1 MTLFSLARKNIARNL
16 SQYFLYIASMVFS
29 IIIYF
34 TFVTLKYSDTIA
46 EQTAS
51 SQKLGSLMSGAA
63 VILIFFVAIFI
74 AYSNSFFMKK
84 RKKEVA
90 LYALLGVRNRQIGFM
105 LFFEN
110 LLLGLV
116 SLVVGILL
124 GFLCSKGFMTI
135 LIYLMGYDVIA
146 PFTFSGSA
154 AWNTS
159 IVFLI
164 IFLVTSFQG
173 YRLIYQFKLI
183 DLFHASKK
191 GEAAPKP
198 SMIVAILGVSLIVIG
213 YWLAM
218 QDLFTSKVWEKA
230 GFLMTALTILTTVIA
245 GTFLLFHSVT
255 GFVLAMIKKNEKW
268 LWKGLHLMTISQLLY
283 RIRGN
288 ARTLTVI
295 AVLSATTVTAGGA
308 VYGLYYNANDQVMTV
323 DPNTFMYQQTDEKI
337 DQQVSAV
344 LPDTMYDKNIVALSV
359 PFNTKE
365 LNTAST
371 FDSSEK
377 RIYTV
382 IDEKTYN
389 ELAEVQGKEALL
401 VNDDNAVILDIGY
414 DKRFSPKY
422 KDKTIK
428 TENSKAITFQSYKTQ
443 TVLNAGTAGITVV
456 VSNDQFKAL
465 QTEGEHLNY
474 RVIGMDQASTD
485 LSEKIAKQIPE
496 EALFSSAPKDFQ
508 TSIEGVGSLLFI
520 GSFLGL
526 VFLAATGSIIY
537 FKVLTE
543 AEEDKSQYNMLHK
556 MGVNAK
562 EMRKSIASQ
571 VFVIFFVPLTVGL
584 LHSAIAL
591 KAFSGLLMMDLAKP
605 VLIWMIAY
613 TVIYGLYYILTVAS
627 YNRIITQNNKTEG

>member
-1 MTLFSLARKNIARNL
+1 MTLFSLARKNIARNF

-29 IIIYF
+29 IVIYF
-34 TFVTLKYSDTIA
+34 TFVTLKYSDTIV
-46 EQTAS
+46 EKTAS

-63 VILIFFVAIFI
+63 VILIFFVSIFI

-110 LLLGLV
+110 LLLGIV
-116 SLVVGILL
+116 SLVVGVVL

-135 LIYLMGYDVIA
+135 LIHLMGYDVIA
-146 PFTFSGSA
+146 PFTFSGPA
-154 AWNTS
+154 ALNTA
-159 IVFLI
+159 IVFLT

-191 GEAAPKP
+191 GEASPKP
-198 SMIVAILGVSLIVIG
+198 SMLVAIFGVLLIAIG
-213 YWLAM
+213 YWLAL
-218 QDLFTSKVWEKA
+218 QDIFTSKVWQVV
-230 GFLMTALTILTTVIA
+230 GFLMIALIILTTVIV

-255 GFVLAMIKKNEKW
+255 GFVLALMKKNEKW

-308 VYGLYYNANDQVMTV
+308 VYGLYYNINDQVGTA
-323 DPNTFMYQQTDEKI
+323 DPNTFMYERTETQIDER
-337 DQQVSAV
+337 VSEV
-344 LPDTMYDKNIVALSV
+344 LQ
-359 PFNTKE
+359 NTKYDE
-365 LNTAST
+365 NIEALAVTFDTSQLNTAFSNS
-371 FDSSEK
+371 DK

-382 IDEKTYN
+382 INEKTYN
-389 ELAEVQGKEALL
+389 KLAALQHKEGLN
-401 VNDDNAVILDIGY
+401 VKKDNAVILDTGY

-422 KDKTIK
+422 EGITI
-428 TENSKAITFQSYKTQ
+428 TSENNNTAITFQSFEKQ
-443 TVLNAGTAGITVV
+443 TVLNVGTAGIAVV
-456 VSNDQFKAL
+456 VSNDQFKTLQKEGAAL
-465 QTEGEHLNY
+465 HY

-485 LSEKIAKQIPE
+485 LSKKIAKQLPD
-496 EALFSSAPKDFQ
+496 EALFSSAPQDFQ
-508 TSIEGVGSLLFI
+508 TGIESVGSLLFI

-556 MGVNAK
+556 MGVSAK

-591 KAFSGLLMMDLAKP
+591 KAFSSLLTMDLAKP

-613 TVIYGLYYILTVAS
+613 TAIYGLYYILTVAS

>member
-34 TFVTLKYSDTIA
+34 TFVTLKYSDTVA

-116 SLVVGILL
+116 SLVVGIFL

-154 AWNTS
+154 ALNTS
-159 IVFLI
+159 FVFLI

-191 GEAAPKP
+191 GEVAPKP
-198 SMIVAILGVSLIVIG
+198 SMIVAILGIFLIVMG

-218 QDLFTSKVWEKA
+218 QDLFTSKVWEKV
-230 GFLMTALTILTTVIA
+230 GFLMTALIILTTVIV

-255 GFVLAMIKKNEKW
+255 GFVLAVIKKNEKW

-323 DPNTFMYQQTDEKI
+323 NPNTFMYQLTDAKS

-344 LPDTMYDKNIVALSV
+344 LSDTKYDENIEALSV
-359 PFNTKE
+359 TFNTKE
-365 LNTAST
+365 LNMPSA
-371 FDSSEK
+371 FDSSDK

-389 ELAEVQGKEALL
+389 KLAEVQSKEALL
-401 VNDDNAVILDIGY
+401 VNNDNAVILDIGY
-414 DKRFSPKY
+414 DKRFSPIY
-422 KDKTIK
+422 KDKTIT
-428 TENSKAITFQSYKTQ
+428 TENNTAITFQSFKTQ
-443 TVLNAGTAGITVV
+443 TVLNAGTAGIAVV
-456 VSNDQFKAL
+456 VSNDQFKSL
-465 QTEGEHLNY
+465 QKEGESLKY
-474 RVIGMDQASTD
+474 RVIGVDKASTD
-485 LSEKIAKQIPE
+485 LSEEIAKQMPE
-496 EALFSSAPKDFQ
+496 EALFSSAPQDLQ
-508 TSIEGVGSLLFI
+508 TSMESVGSLLFI

-556 MGVNAK
+556 MGVSAK

-571 VFVIFFVPLTVGL
+571 VFIIFFVPLAAGL
-584 LHSAIAL
+584 FHSAVAL
-591 KAFSGLLMMDLAKP
+591 KAFSGILMMDLAKP

-613 TVIYGLYYILTVAS
+613 TVIYGLYYLLTVAS

>member
-1 MTLFSLARKNIARNL
+1 MTLFSLARKNIARNF

-29 IIIYF
+29 IVIYF

-46 EQTAS
+46 QKTDS
-51 SQKLGSLMSGAA
+51 SQKLDSLMNGAA
-63 VILIFFVAIFI
+63 VILLLFVAIFI

-110 LLLGLV
+110 LLLGLF
-116 SLVVGILL
+116 SLVLGVIF

-135 LIYLMGYDVIA
+135 LIHLMGYDVIA

-154 AWNTS
+154 ALNTA
-159 IVFLI
+159 IVFLA

-191 GEAAPKP
+191 GEVIPKP
-198 SMIVAILGVSLIVIG
+198 SMVVAILGVLLISVG
-213 YWLAM
+213 YWLAL
-218 QDLFTSKVWEKA
+218 QDIFTSKVWKA
-230 GFLMTALTILTTVIA
+230 VGFLIIALIILTTVIV
-245 GTFLLFHSVT
+245 GTFLLFYSVT
-255 GFVLAMIKKNEKW
+255 GFVLAMMKKNEKW

-295 AVLSATTVTAGGA
+295 AILSATTVTAGGA
-308 VYGLYYNANDQVMTV
+308 VFGLYYNINDQVETAN
-323 DPNTFMYQQTDEKI
+323 PNTFMYETDAKINQQVSSVLPDVKYDEKI
-337 DQQVSAV
+337 E
-344 LPDTMYDKNIVALSV
+344 ALSV
-359 PFNTKE
+359 TFHTEQLNSAFN
-365 LNTAST
+365 NS
-371 FDSSEK
+371 DK
-377 RIYTV
+377 RIYT
-382 IDEKTYN
+382 IINEKTYN
-389 ELAEVQGKEALL
+389 RLAAIQKKEKID
-401 VNDDNAVILDIGY
+401 VNNANAVILDIGY
-414 DKRFSPKY
+414 DERFSPKY
-422 KDKTIK
+422 EGKTVSTANNI
-428 TENSKAITFQSYKTQ
+428 ILTFQSYQTQ
-443 TVLNAGTAGITVV
+443 SVLNFGTAGITVV
-456 VSNDQFKAL
+456 VSNEYYKLLKED
-465 QTEGEHLNY
+465 GGVLNY
-474 RVIGMDQASTD
+474 QVIGIDKASTE
-485 LSEKIAKQIPE
+485 LSEKVAKHLPE
-496 EALFSSAPKDFQ
+496 EACFSSAPQDLQKG
-508 TSIEGVGSLLFI
+508 IESVGSLLFI

-543 AEEDKSQYNMLHK
+543 AEEDKSQYNMLYK
-556 MGVNAK
+556 MGVSPK

-571 VFVIFFVPLTVGL
+571 VFVVFFVPLAVGL

-591 KAFSGLLMMDLAKP
+591 KAFSSLLMMDLVKP
-605 VLIWMIAY
+605 VLIWMIVY
-613 TVIYGLYYILTVAS
+613 TAIYGLYYLLTVAS

>member
-34 TFVTLKYSDTIA
+34 TFVTLKYSDTVA

-51 SQKLGSLMSGAA
+51 SQKLDSLMSGAA

-90 LYALLGVRNRQIGFM
+90 LYALLGVRNRQIGLM

-154 AWNTS
+154 ALNTS
-159 IVFLI
+159 LVFLI

-191 GEAAPKP
+191 GEVAPKP
-198 SMIVAILGVSLIVIG
+198 SMIVAFLGIFLIVMG

-218 QDLFTSKVWEKA
+218 QDLFTSKVWEKV
-230 GFLMTALTILTTVIA
+230 GFLMTALIILTTVIA

-255 GFVLAMIKKNEKW
+255 GFVLAVIKKNEKW

-295 AVLSATTVTAGGA
+295 AVLSATTVTAGGS

-323 DPNTFMYQQTDEKI
+323 DPNTFMYQQTDANS
-337 DQQVSAV
+337 DHQVSAV
-344 LPDTMYDKNIVALSV
+344 LPDTKYDENVEALSV
-359 PFNTKE
+359 TFNTKE
-365 LNTAST
+365 FNKGSA
-371 FDSSEK
+371 FDSSDK

-382 IDEKTYN
+382 IDERTYN
-389 ELAEVQGKEALL
+389 ELAEVQGKEALH
-401 VNDDNAVILDIGY
+401 VNNGKAVILDIGY
-414 DKRFSPKY
+414 DKRFSPEY
-422 KDKTIK
+422 KDKTIR
-428 TENSKAITFQSYKTQ
+428 TENNTAITFQSFKTQ
-443 TVLNAGTAGITVV
+443 TVLNAGTAGIAVV
-456 VSNDQFKAL
+456 VSNDQFKSL
-465 QTEGEHLNY
+465 QKEGEELKY
-474 RVIGMDQASTD
+474 RVIGVDQC
-485 LSEKIAKQIPE
+485 
-496 EALFSSAPKDFQ
+496 FH
-508 TSIEGVGSLLFI
+508 GFI
-520 GSFLGL
+520 
-526 VFLAATGSIIY
+526 
-537 FKVLTE
+537 
-543 AEEDKSQYNMLHK
+543 
-556 MGVNAK
+556 
-562 EMRKSIASQ
+562 
-571 VFVIFFVPLTVGL
+571 
-584 LHSAIAL
+584 
-591 KAFSGLLMMDLAKP
+591 
-605 VLIWMIAY
+605 
-613 TVIYGLYYILTVAS
+613 
-627 YNRIITQNNKTEG
+627 

>member
-1 MTLFSLARKNIARNL
+1 MTLFSLARKNIARNF

-29 IIIYF
+29 IVIYF

-46 EQTAS
+46 QKTAS

-63 VILIFFVAIFI
+63 VILLLFVAVFI

-110 LLLGLV
+110 LLLGLF
-116 SLVVGILL
+116 SLVVGVIL

-135 LIYLMGYDVIA
+135 LIHLMGYDVIA
-146 PFTFSGSA
+146 PFTFSSSA
-154 AWNTS
+154 ALNTA
-159 IVFLI
+159 IVFLA

-191 GEAAPKP
+191 GEVVPKP
-198 SMIVAILGVSLIVIG
+198 SMMVAILGVLLISIG
-213 YWLAM
+213 YWLAL
-218 QDLFTSKVWEKA
+218 QDIFTSKVWLAA
-230 GFLMTALTILTTVIA
+230 GFLIVALIILTTVIV

-255 GFVLAMIKKNEKW
+255 GFVLAVMKRNEKW
-268 LWKGLHLMTISQLLY
+268 LWRGLHLMTISQLLY

-288 ARTLTVI
+288 ARTLTII
-295 AVLSATTVTAGGA
+295 AILSATTVTAGGA
-308 VYGLYYNANDQVMTV
+308 VYGLYYNVNDQVLTA
-323 DPNTFMYQQTDEKI
+323 DPNTFMYEQTDSKL
-337 DQQVSAV
+337 DQQVSSV
-344 LPDTMYDKNIVALSV
+344 LPDVKYDENIEALSV
-359 PFNTKE
+359 TFLTEQLNSAFN
-365 LNTAST
+365 NS
-371 FDSSEK
+371 DK
-377 RIYTV
+377 RIYT
-382 IDEKTYN
+382 IINEKTYN
-389 ELAEVQGKEALL
+389 RLSSIQKKKKIDVNKE
-401 VNDDNAVILDIGY
+401 NAVILDIGY
-414 DKRFSPKY
+414 DERFSPKY
-422 KDKTIK
+422 KGKTIS
-428 TENSKAITFQSYKTQ
+428 TEKNTLLTFQNFQTQ
-443 TVLNAGTAGITVV
+443 SVLNAGTSGITVV
-456 VSNDQFKAL
+456 VSNEYYKVL
-465 QTEGEHLNY
+465 KEEGEVVSY
-474 RVIGMDQASTD
+474 RVIGVDKASAE
-485 LSEKIAKQIPE
+485 LSEKVANHLPE
-496 EALFSSAPKDFQ
+496 EAQFSSAPQDLQ
-508 TSIEGVGSLLFI
+508 TGIESVGSLLFI

-556 MGVNAK
+556 MGVSPK
-562 EMRKSIASQ
+562 EMRKSIGSQ
-571 VFVIFFVPLTVGL
+571 VFIIFFVPLAVGL

-591 KAFSGLLMMDLAKP
+591 KAFSSLLMMDLVRP

>member
-1 MTLFSLARKNIARNL
+1 MTLFSLARKNIARNF

-29 IIIYF
+29 IVIYF

-46 EQTAS
+46 EKTAS
-51 SQKLGSLMSGAA
+51 SQKLDSLMSGAA

-116 SLVVGILL
+116 SLVVGIVL

-135 LIYLMGYDVIA
+135 LIHLMGYDVIA

-154 AWNTS
+154 ALNTA

-191 GEAAPKP
+191 GEAAPKS
-198 SMIVAILGVSLIVIG
+198 SMIVAILGVFLIVIG

-218 QDLFTSKVWEKA
+218 QDLFTSKVWEKV
-230 GFLMTALTILTTVIA
+230 GFLMTALIILTIVIV

-255 GFVLAMIKKNEKW
+255 GFVLAVIKKSEKW

-283 RIRGN
+283 RVRGN

-308 VYGLYYNANDQVMTV
+308 VYSLYYNTNDLVKTTN
-323 DPNTFMYQQTDEKI
+323 PNTFMYQQTDAKS
-337 DQQVSAV
+337 DKQVSTV
-344 LPDTMYDKNIVALSV
+344 LSDTKYDENIEALSV
-359 PFNTKE
+359 TFNTKE
-365 LNTAST
+365 LNSASAY
-371 FDSSEK
+371 DSSDK

-382 IDEKTYN
+382 INEKTYN
-389 ELAEVQGKEALL
+389 KLAAVQHKEKLH
-401 VNDDNAVILDIGY
+401 VNNDNAVILDIGY

-422 KDKTIK
+422 KGKIIT
-428 TENSKAITFQSYKTQ
+428 TENNNAITFQSFKTQ

-465 QTEGEHLNY
+465 RKDGEALKY

-485 LSEKIAKQIPE
+485 LSKKIAKQLPE
-496 EALFSSAPKDFQ
+496 EALFSSAPQDFQ

-543 AEEDKSQYNMLHK
+543 AEEDKPQYNMLHK
-556 MGVNAK
+556 MGVSAK

-571 VFVIFFVPLTVGL
+571 VFVIFFVPLVVGL
-584 LHSAIAL
+584 LHSAVAL
-591 KAFSGLLMMDLAKP
+591 KAFSSLLMLDLAKP
-605 VLIWMIAY
+605 VLTWMIAY

-627 YNRIITQNNKTEG
+627 YNRIISQNNKTEG

>member
-34 TFVTLKYSDTIA
+34 TFVTLKYSDAVA

-154 AWNTS
+154 VLNTS

-198 SMIVAILGVSLIVIG
+198 SMIVAFLGIFLIVIG

-218 QDLFTSKVWEKA
+218 QDLFTSKVWEKI
-230 GFLMTALTILTTVIA
+230 GFLMTALIILTTVIA

-255 GFVLAMIKKNEKW
+255 GFVLAVIKKNEKW
-268 LWKGLHLMTISQLLY
+268 LWKGLHLMTVSQLLY

-323 DPNTFMYQQTDEKI
+323 DPNTFMYQQTDVKS
-337 DQQVSAV
+337 DHQVTAV
-344 LPDTMYDKNIVALSV
+344 LPDTKYDENVEALSIT
-359 PFNTKE
+359 FNTKE
-365 LNTAST
+365 LSEESA
-371 FDSSEK
+371 FDNSDK

-382 IDEKTYN
+382 IDERTYN
-389 ELAEVQGKEALL
+389 KLADVQGKEALH
-401 VNDDNAVILDIGY
+401 VNHGKAVILDIGY
-414 DKRFSPKY
+414 DKRFSPEY
-422 KDKTIK
+422 KDKTIR
-428 TENSKAITFQSYKTQ
+428 TENNTAITFQSFKTQ
-443 TVLNAGTAGITVV
+443 TVLNAKTAGIAVV
-456 VSNDQFKAL
+456 VSNDQFKSL
-465 QTEGEHLNY
+465 QKEGEALNY
-474 RVIGMDQASTD
+474 RVIGVDHATVD
-485 LSEKIAKQIPE
+485 LSEKISKQIPE
-496 EALFSSAPKDFQ
+496 EALFSSAPQDFQ
-508 TSIEGVGSLLFI
+508 ASIESLGSLLFI

-584 LHSAIAL
+584 LHSAVAL

>member
-16 SQYFLYIASMVFS
+16 SQYFIYIASMIFS

-34 TFVTLKYSDTIA
+34 TFVTLKYSDTIM
-46 EQTAS
+46 EKTES
-51 SQKLGSLMSGAA
+51 SQNMQSLMSAAA
-63 VILIFFVAIFI
+63 VILVFFVAIFI

-90 LYALLGVRNRQIGFM
+90 LYALLGVRDRQIGFM

-116 SLVVGILL
+116 SLVVGIVL

-135 LIYLMGYDVIA
+135 LIYLMGYDAIA

-154 AWNTS
+154 ALNTA
-159 IVFLI
+159 IVFLL

-191 GEAAPKP
+191 GEAVPRP
-198 SMIVAILGVSLIVIG
+198 STSIAILGILLIGSG
-213 YWLAM
+213 YWLAL
-218 QDLFTSKVWEKA
+218 QDPLTSNMWDKI
-230 GFLMTALTILTTVIA
+230 GFVMTVLIILTTVIV
-245 GTFLLFHSVT
+245 GTFILFHSVT
-255 GFVLAMIKKNEKW
+255 GFALTLIKKNEKW
-268 LWKGLHLMTISQLLY
+268 LWKGLHIVTVSQLLY

-308 VYGLYYNANDQVMTV
+308 VYGLYYNTNDQVLTA
-323 DPNTFMYQQTDEKI
+323 DPNTFMYRQTDANSDRK
-337 DQQVSAV
+337 VSAI
-344 LPDTMYDKNIVALSV
+344 LPDAKYDEAIEALSV
-359 PFNTKE
+359 TFNAQE
-365 LNTAST
+365 LDDLDGSGQ
-371 FDSSEK
+371 

-382 IDEKTYN
+382 IDEETYN
-389 ELAEVQGKEALL
+389 RLAAIQGKEVLR
-401 VNDDNAVILDIGY
+401 VMDDHAVILDIGF
-414 DKRFSPKY
+414 DERFSPEY
-422 KDKTIK
+422 KGKTIT
-428 TENSKAITFQSYKTQ
+428 TENNKAITFQGYKTQ

-456 VSNDQFKAL
+456 VSHDTFQAL
-465 QTEGEHLNY
+465 QKAGETLTY
-474 RVIGMDQASTD
+474 RVIGTDKASVD
-485 LSEKIAKQIPE
+485 ISREIAKEIPE
-496 EALFSSAPKDFQ
+496 EGLFSSAPQDFQ
-508 TSIEGVGSLLFI
+508 NSLESVGSMLFI

-556 MGVNAK
+556 MGVSAK
-562 EMRKSIASQ
+562 DMRKSIAMQ
-571 VFVIFFVPLTVGL
+571 VVVIFFVPLAAGL
-584 LHSAIAL
+584 CHSAVAL
-591 KAFSGLLMMDLAKP
+591 KAFSSLLMMDLAKP
-605 VLIWMIAY
+605 VMIWMMAY
-613 TVIYGLYYILTVAS
+613 TVIYGLYYVLTVAS
-627 YNRIITQNNKTEG
+627 YNRIITRNNKTEG

>member
-16 SQYFLYIASMVFS
+16 SQYFLYIASMIFS

-34 TFVTLKYSDTIA
+34 TFVTLKYSDTIL
-46 EQTAS
+46 EKTES
-51 SQKLGSLMSGAA
+51 SQNMQSLMSAAA
-63 VILIFFVAIFI
+63 VILVFFVAIFI

-90 LYALLGVRNRQIGFM
+90 LYALLGVRDRQIGFM

-116 SLVVGILL
+116 SLVVGIVL

-135 LIYLMGYDVIA
+135 LIYLMGYDAIA

-154 AWNTS
+154 ALNTA
-159 IVFLI
+159 IVFLL

-191 GEAAPKP
+191 GEAVPRP
-198 SMIVAILGVSLIVIG
+198 STSIAILGILLIGSG
-213 YWLAM
+213 YWLAL
-218 QDLFTSKVWEKA
+218 QDPFTSKVWEEI
-230 GFLMTALTILTTVIA
+230 GFVMTVLIILTTVIV

-255 GFVLAMIKKNEKW
+255 GFALTLIKKNEKW
-268 LWKGLHLMTISQLLY
+268 LWKGLHIVTVSQLLY

-308 VYGLYYNANDQVMTV
+308 VYGLYYNTNDQVLTA
-323 DPNTFMYQQTDEKI
+323 DPNTFMYRQTDANSDRK
-337 DQQVSAV
+337 VSAI
-344 LPDTMYDKNIVALSV
+344 LPDAKYDEAIEALSV
-359 PFNTKE
+359 TFNAQE
-365 LNTAST
+365 LDDLDGSGQ
-371 FDSSEK
+371 

-382 IDEKTYN
+382 IDEETYN
-389 ELAEVQGKEALL
+389 RLAAIQGKEVLR
-401 VNDDNAVILDIGY
+401 VMDDHAVILDIGF
-414 DKRFSPKY
+414 DERFSPEY
-422 KDKTIK
+422 KGKTIT
-428 TENSKAITFQSYKTQ
+428 TETNKAITFQGYKTQ

-456 VSNDQFKAL
+456 VSHDTFQAL
-465 QTEGEHLNY
+465 QKDGETLTY
-474 RVIGMDQASTD
+474 RVIGMDKASVD
-485 LSEKIAKQIPE
+485 ISREIVKEIPE
-496 EALFSSAPKDFQ
+496 EALFSSAPQDFQ
-508 TSIEGVGSLLFI
+508 NSLESVGSLLFI

-556 MGVNAK
+556 MGVSSMD
-562 EMRKSIASQ
+562 MRKSIAMQ
-571 VFVIFFVPLTVGL
+571 VVVIFFVPLAAGL
-584 LHSAIAL
+584 CHSAVAL
-591 KAFSGLLMMDLAKP
+591 KAFSSLLMMDLAKP
-605 VLIWMIAY
+605 VMIWMMAY
-613 TVIYGLYYILTVAS
+613 TVIYGLYYVLTVAS
-627 YNRIITQNNKTEG
+627 YNRIITRNNKTEG

>member
-1 MTLFSLARKNIARNL
+1 MTLFSLARKNIARNF

-29 IIIYF
+29 IVIYF
-34 TFVTLKYSDTIA
+34 TFVTLKYSDTI
-46 EQTAS
+46 EEKTAS
-51 SQKLGSLMSGAA
+51 SQKLDSLMSGAA

-90 LYALLGVRNRQIGFM
+90 LYALLGVRNRQIGLM

-116 SLVVGILL
+116 SLVVGIVL

-135 LIYLMGYDVIA
+135 LIHLMGYDVMA

-154 AWNTS
+154 ALNTA
-159 IVFLI
+159 IVFLL

-191 GEAAPKP
+191 GEAAPK
-198 SMIVAILGVSLIVIG
+198 SSIIVAILGVFLIVIS

-218 QDLFTSKVWEKA
+218 QDLFTSKVWEKV
-230 GFLMTALTILTTVIA
+230 GFLMTALIILTTVIV

-255 GFVLAMIKKNEKW
+255 GFVLAVIKKSEKW

-283 RIRGN
+283 RVRGN

-308 VYGLYYNANDQVMTV
+308 VYSLYYNTNDLVKTAN
-323 DPNTFMYQQTDEKI
+323 PNTFMYQQTDAKS
-337 DQQVSAV
+337 DKQVSTI
-344 LPDTMYDKNIVALSV
+344 LSGTKYDENIEALSV
-359 PFNTKE
+359 TFNTKE
-365 LNTAST
+365 LNSASA
-371 FDSSEK
+371 FDSSDK

-382 IDEKTYN
+382 INEKAYN
-389 ELAEVQGKEALL
+389 KLAAVQHKEKLH
-401 VNDDNAVILDIGY
+401 VNNDNAVILDIGY

-422 KDKTIK
+422 KGKIIT
-428 TENSKAITFQSYKTQ
+428 TENNNAITFQSFKTQ
-443 TVLNAGTAGITVV
+443 TVLNAGTAGIAVV

-465 QTEGEHLNY
+465 RKDGEALKY
-474 RVIGMDQASTD
+474 RVIGMDQASTG
-485 LSEKIAKQIPE
+485 LSKKIAKQLPE
-496 EALFSSAPKDFQ
+496 EALFSSAPQDFQ

-543 AEEDKSQYNMLHK
+543 AEEDKPQYNMLHK
-556 MGVNAK
+556 MGVSTK

-571 VFVIFFVPLTVGL
+571 VFVIFFVPLVVGL
-584 LHSAIAL
+584 LHSAVAL
-591 KAFSGLLMMDLAKP
+591 KAFSSLLMMNLAKP

-613 TVIYGLYYILTVAS
+613 TVIYGLYYVLAVAS

>member
-16 SQYFLYIASMVFS
+16 TQYFLYIASMVFS

-34 TFVTLKYSDTIA
+34 TFVTLKYSGTIA

-51 SQKLGSLMSGAA
+51 SQKLDSLMSGAA
-63 VILIFFVAIFI
+63 VILIFFVVVFI

-116 SLVVGILL
+116 SLVVGIIL
-124 GFLCSKGFMTI
+124 GFLCSKGFMTL

-154 AWNTS
+154 ALNTA
-159 IVFLI
+159 IVFLL

-191 GEAAPKP
+191 GEAAPKS
-198 SMIVAILGVSLIVIG
+198 SMIVAILGVLLIIMG

-218 QDLFTSKVWEKA
+218 QDLFTSKVWEKL
-230 GFLMTALTILTTVIA
+230 GFLMTALIILATVIV

-308 VYGLYYNANDQVMTV
+308 VYGLYYNTNDQVMTA
-323 DPNTFMYQQTDEKI
+323 DPNTFMYQQTDEKGE
-337 DQQVSAV
+337 QQVSAV
-344 LPDTMYDKNIVALSV
+344 LPNTKYDEYIEARSV
-359 PFNTKE
+359 TFNTKE
-365 LNTAST
+365 LNAASA
-371 FDSSEK
+371 FDSSDK

-382 IDEKTYN
+382 ISEKTYN
-389 ELAEVQGKEALL
+389 KLAAVQDKESLHVSA
-401 VNDDNAVILDIGY
+401 DNAVILDIGY

-422 KDKTIK
+422 EDKTIT
-428 TENSKAITFQSYKTQ
+428 TENGTAITFQSFKTQ
-443 TVLNAGTAGITVV
+443 TVLNAGTAGIAVV
-456 VSNDQFKAL
+456 VSNDQFIALQKEGKAL
-465 QTEGEHLNY
+465 KY
-474 RVIGMDQASTD
+474 RVIGVDKASTD
-485 LSEKIAKQIPE
+485 LSEEIAKQMPE
-496 EALFSSAPKDFQ
+496 DALFSSAPQDLQ
-508 TSIEGVGSLLFI
+508 TSMESVGSLLFI

-556 MGVNAK
+556 MGVSAK

-571 VFVIFFVPLTVGL
+571 VFIIFFVPLAAGL
-584 LHSAIAL
+584 FHSAVAL
-591 KAFSGLLMMDLAKP
+591 KAFSSILMMDLAKP

-613 TVIYGLYYILTVAS
+613 TVIYGLYYLLTVVS

>member
-1 MTLFSLARKNIARNL
+1 MTLFSLARKNIARNF

-29 IIIYF
+29 IVIYF

-46 EQTAS
+46 EKTAS
-51 SQKLGSLMSGAA
+51 SQKLDSLMSGAA

-116 SLVVGILL
+116 SLVVGIVL

-135 LIYLMGYDVIA
+135 LIHLMGYDVIA

-154 AWNTS
+154 ALNTA

-191 GEAAPKP
+191 GEAAPKS
-198 SMIVAILGVSLIVIG
+198 SMIVAILGVFLIVIG

-218 QDLFTSKVWEKA
+218 QDLFTSKVWEKV
-230 GFLMTALTILTTVIA
+230 GFLMTALIILTIVIV

-255 GFVLAMIKKNEKW
+255 GFVLAVIKKSEKW

-283 RIRGN
+283 RVRGN

-308 VYGLYYNANDQVMTV
+308 VYSLYYNTNDLVKTTN
-323 DPNTFMYQQTDEKI
+323 PNTFMYQQTDAKS
-337 DQQVSAV
+337 DKQVSTV
-344 LPDTMYDKNIVALSV
+344 LSDTKYDENIEALSV
-359 PFNTKE
+359 TFNTKE
-365 LNTAST
+365 LNSASAY
-371 FDSSEK
+371 DSSDK

-382 IDEKTYN
+382 INEKTYN
-389 ELAEVQGKEALL
+389 KLAAVQHKEKLH
-401 VNDDNAVILDIGY
+401 VNNDNAVILDIGY

-422 KDKTIK
+422 KGKIIT
-428 TENSKAITFQSYKTQ
+428 TENNNAITFQSFKTQ
-443 TVLNAGTAGITVV
+443 TVLNAGTTSITVV

-465 QTEGEHLNY
+465 RKDGEALKY

-485 LSEKIAKQIPE
+485 LSKKIAKQLPE
-496 EALFSSAPKDFQ
+496 EALFSSAPQDFQ

-543 AEEDKSQYNMLHK
+543 AEEDKPQYNMLHK
-556 MGVNAK
+556 MGVSAK

-571 VFVIFFVPLTVGL
+571 VFVIFFVPLVVGL
-584 LHSAIAL
+584 LHSAVAL
-591 KAFSGLLMMDLAKP
+591 KAFSSLLMLDLAKP
-605 VLIWMIAY
+605 VLTWMIAY

-627 YNRIITQNNKTEG
+627 YNRIISQNNKTEG

>member
-1 MTLFSLARKNIARNL
+1 
-16 SQYFLYIASMVFS
+16 MVFS

-46 EQTAS
+46 EKTAS
-51 SQKLGSLMSGAA
+51 SQKLDSLMSGAA
-63 VILIFFVAIFI
+63 VILIFFVGIFI

-116 SLVVGILL
+116 SLVVGVVL

-135 LIYLMGYDVIA
+135 LIHLMGYDVIA
-146 PFTFSGSA
+146 PFTFSGPA
-154 AWNTS
+154 ALNTA
-159 IVFLI
+159 IVFLT

-198 SMIVAILGVSLIVIG
+198 SMVVAIFGVMLITTG
-213 YWLAM
+213 YWLAL
-218 QDLFTSKVWEKA
+218 QDIFTSKVWQVV
-230 GFLMTALTILTTVIA
+230 GFLMIALIILTTVIV

-255 GFVLAMIKKNEKW
+255 GFVLALMKKNEKW

-283 RIRGN
+283 RVRGN

-308 VYGLYYNANDQVMTV
+308 VYSLYYNMNDQVMTA
-323 DPNTFMYQQTDEKI
+323 DPNTFMYQQTAAKI

-344 LPDTMYDKNIVALSV
+344 LSDSKYDENIEALSIT
-359 PFNTKE
+359 FNTKE
-365 LNTAST
+365 LST
-371 FDSSEK
+371 PLAFDSSDK

-382 IDEKTYN
+382 INEKTYN
-389 ELAEVQGKEALL
+389 KLAALQHKEGLN
-401 VNDDNAVILDIGY
+401 VKKDNAVILDIGY

-422 KDKTIK
+422 VGKTI
-428 TENSKAITFQSYKTQ
+428 TSENNNTAITFQSFEKQ
-443 TVLNAGTAGITVV
+443 TVLNAGTADIAVV
-456 VSNDQFKAL
+456 VSNDQFKTLQKEGAAL
-465 QTEGEHLNY
+465 HY

-485 LSEKIAKQIPE
+485 LSKKIAKQLPD
-496 EALFSSAPKDFQ
+496 EALFSSAPQDFQ
-508 TSIEGVGSLLFI
+508 TGIESVGSLLFI

-556 MGVNAK
+556 MGVSAK
-562 EMRKSIASQ
+562 EMRKSIALQ

-591 KAFSGLLMMDLAKP
+591 KAFSSLLMMDLAKP

>member
-34 TFVTLKYSDTIA
+34 TFVTLKYSDAVA

-63 VILIFFVAIFI
+63 VILVFFVAIFI

-154 AWNTS
+154 ALNTS

-198 SMIVAILGVSLIVIG
+198 SMIVAFLGIFLIVIG

-218 QDLFTSKVWEKA
+218 QDLFTSKVWEKI
-230 GFLMTALTILTTVIA
+230 GFLMTALIILTTVIA

-255 GFVLAMIKKNEKW
+255 GFVLAVIKKNEKW
-268 LWKGLHLMTISQLLY
+268 LWKGLHLMTVSQLLY

-323 DPNTFMYQQTDEKI
+323 DPNTFMYQQTDVKS
-337 DQQVSAV
+337 DHQVTAI
-344 LPDTMYDKNIVALSV
+344 LPDTKYDENVEALSIT
-359 PFNTKE
+359 FNTKE
-365 LNTAST
+365 LSEESA
-371 FDSSEK
+371 FDNSDK

-382 IDEKTYN
+382 IDERTYN
-389 ELAEVQGKEALL
+389 KLADVQGKEALH
-401 VNDDNAVILDIGY
+401 VNHGKAVILDIGY
-414 DKRFSPKY
+414 DKRFSPEY
-422 KDKTIK
+422 KDKTIR
-428 TENSKAITFQSYKTQ
+428 TENNTAITFQSFKTQ
-443 TVLNAGTAGITVV
+443 TVLNAKTAGIAVV
-456 VSNDQFKAL
+456 VSNDQFKSL
-465 QTEGEHLNY
+465 QKEGEALNY
-474 RVIGMDQASTD
+474 RA
-485 LSEKIAKQIPE
+485 
-496 EALFSSAPKDFQ
+496 
-508 TSIEGVGSLLFI
+508 
-520 GSFLGL
+520 
-526 VFLAATGSIIY
+526 
-537 FKVLTE
+537 
-543 AEEDKSQYNMLHK
+543 
-556 MGVNAK
+556 
-562 EMRKSIASQ
+562 
-571 VFVIFFVPLTVGL
+571 
-584 LHSAIAL
+584 
-591 KAFSGLLMMDLAKP
+591 
-605 VLIWMIAY
+605 
-613 TVIYGLYYILTVAS
+613 
-627 YNRIITQNNKTEG
+627 

>member
-1 MTLFSLARKNIARNL
+1 MTLFSLARKNIARNF

-29 IIIYF
+29 IVIYF

-46 EQTAS
+46 EKTAS
-51 SQKLGSLMSGAA
+51 SQKLDSLMSGAA
-63 VILIFFVAIFI
+63 VILLLFVAVFI

-116 SLVVGILL
+116 SLVVGVVL

-135 LIYLMGYDVIA
+135 LIHLMGYDVIA
-146 PFTFSGSA
+146 PFTFSEQA
-154 AWNTS
+154 ALNTTVVFLA
-159 IVFLI
+159 VFLI
-164 IFLVTSFQG
+164 TSFQG

-191 GEAAPKP
+191 GEVARKP
-198 SMIVAILGVSLIVIG
+198 SMTIAILGVLLISIG
-213 YWLAM
+213 YWLAL
-218 QDLFTSKVWEKA
+218 QDMFTSKVWEA
-230 GFLMTALTILTTVIA
+230 VGFLMIALIILMTVIV

-255 GFVLAMIKKNEKW
+255 GFVLTMIKKNEKW
-268 LWKGLHLMTISQLLY
+268 SWKGLHLMTISQLLY

-288 ARTLTVI
+288 ARTLTII

-308 VYGLYYNANDQVMTV
+308 VYGLYYNINDQVITS
-323 DPNTFMYQQTDEKI
+323 DPNTFMYEQTDEKL
-337 DQQVSAV
+337 DQQVSNV
-344 LPDTMYDKNIVALSV
+344 LLYVKYDENIEALSV
-359 PFNTKE
+359 AFHTKQLNSAFN
-365 LNTAST
+365 NA
-371 FDSSEK
+371 DK
-377 RIYTV
+377 RIYT
-382 IDEKTYN
+382 IINEKTYN
-389 ELAEVQGKEALL
+389 KLAAIQKREKLH
-401 VNDDNAVILDIGY
+401 VNNENAVILDIGY
-414 DKRFSPKY
+414 DERFSPKY
-422 KDKTIK
+422 EGKTVS
-428 TENSKAITFQSYKTQ
+428 TENNTILTFQSFKTQ
-443 TVLNAGTAGITVV
+443 SVLNSGTAGITVV

-465 QTEGEHLNY
+465 QKEGEALKY
-474 RVIGMDQASTD
+474 RVIGMDQASID
-485 LSEKIAKQIPE
+485 LSKKIAKYLPE
-496 EALFSSAPKDFQ
+496 EAQFSSAPQDFQ
-508 TSIEGVGSLLFI
+508 TGIESVGSLLFI

-543 AEEDKSQYNMLHK
+543 AGEDKSQYNMLHK
-556 MGVNAK
+556 MGVSPR

-571 VFVIFFVPLTVGL
+571 VFVIFFAPLAVGL

-591 KAFSGLLMMDLAKP
+591 KAFSSLLMMDLVKP
-605 VLIWMIAY
+605 VVIWMIAY

-627 YNRIITQNNKTEG
+627 YNRIITQNNRTEG